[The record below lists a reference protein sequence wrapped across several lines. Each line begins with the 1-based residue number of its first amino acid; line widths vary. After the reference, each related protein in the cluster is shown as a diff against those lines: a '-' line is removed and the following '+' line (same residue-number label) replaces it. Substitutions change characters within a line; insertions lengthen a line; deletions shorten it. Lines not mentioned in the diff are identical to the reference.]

1 MKRLMLVLL
10 ASTLFA
16 TSAWAGFI
24 NGGFEDG
31 NLNGWTLGG
40 YTADSGIVTAGMDSN
55 ALGLLPRTSNGNYAV
70 RVGNQAGGGHTSSI
84 SQTVANWQDVKVW
97 FAWAALLQE
106 PTNQVY
112 HSPGEMPDY
121 SVSLYDITTSTSLY
135 NQAFNVTNLPPT
147 GWHTGAINSVAGSQ
161 GLWHYSDWYAVNL
174 DTSGVIG
181 HDLRLTITASDCSL
195 GGHGGYVYL
204 DQVGSEQPIIPTV
217 PEPSTVILLGVGVAG
232 LAMWRRNRK
241 S

>member
-1 MKRLMLVLL
+1 MRRMMMVML
-10 ASTLFA
+10 ASTLFS

-40 YTADSGIVTAGMDSN
+40 STADSGIVSAGTDSN
-55 ALGLLPRTSNGNYAV
+55 ALNLLGRTSNGNYAV
-70 RVGNQAGGGHTSSI
+70 RVGNQGGGAHTASI

-106 PTNQVY
+106 PTNNVA
-112 HSPGEMPDY
+112 HSASQMPDY
-121 SVSLYDITTSTSLY
+121 SVSLLDLTTGTSLY

-147 GWHTGAINSVAGSQ
+147 GWNTGAINNVAGSL
-161 GLWHYSDWYAVNL
+161 GLWHYSDWYAVDL

-204 DQVGSEQPIIPTV
+204 DQVGSEQPVIPAV

-232 LAMWRRNRK
+232 LAMWRKNKK